1 MLSFNLVR
9 RKLLL
14 CIIGGSII
22 GPICYPKLIR
32 MALAMGRRDYPQGM
46 QIVEGDVKIN
56 GIQATAGSI
65 VNFGDIVMTGDNGKA
80 VFVVNRSVYLLRE
93 NTSMTLSIEPDES
106 EKENMVSILKLL
118 NGKLLSVFGKGKRR
132 LVTNT
137 AVIGVRGTAVYL
149 ESDPKKTYVCTCY
162 GKAEIRSRYYRSVRE
177 SVRTFHHEKPRFV
190 YGEGADEILV
200 VAPVYNHTDEELTML
215 ESLVGRVP
223 PFYRDKRLERN
234 GGNGGNGGGY

>member
-1 MLSFNLVR
+1 MAMLSFNLVR
-9 RKLLL
+9 RKLLMW
-14 CIIGGSII
+14 IIGGSII
-22 GPICYPKLIR
+22 GPICYPMFIR

-65 VNFGDIVMTGDNGKA
+65 VNFGDIVKTGDNGKA
-80 VFVVNRSVYLLRE
+80 VFVVKRSVYLLRE

-106 EKENMVSILKLL
+106 AKENMVSILKLL

-132 LVTNT
+132 LVTST

-149 ESDPKKTYVCTCY
+149 ESDPKMTYVCTCY
-162 GKAEIRSRYYRSVRE
+162 GKAEIRSRHDKNVRE
-177 SVRTFHHEKPRFV
+177 AVKTFHHEKPRFV

-200 VAPVYNHTDEELTML
+200 EAPVYNHTDEELTML

-223 PFYRDKRLERN
+223 PFFWDKKLERD
-234 GGNGGNGGGY
+234 GGNGGGY